1 MLLLAAP
8 VRPAVGEAIQLERQH
23 GAYMVPVRIN
33 ETIILP
39 FIVDSGSA
47 EVSIPTDVFLTLLR
61 SGTVK
66 RSDFVGPG
74 TYILADGSEQSS
86 DRFILHQV
94 SVGNHIVRD
103 VVANVAPVKGD
114 PLLGQSFLSRLP
126 GWTIDNQR
134 HVLVLNDLSASVGS
148 QQRAALP
155 PSQTTPSVAIPA
167 PQPPLSQTGRQEV
180 SNAWARATPANAE
193 SGIAFL
199 TIRLPVADRLISVS
213 SSVAKKTELHASETV
228 GNVMRMWQL
237 AGLDIPAGQPIV
249 LQPGGMHIM
258 LIGLNGPL
266 REGQTFPL
274 MLTFERAGSREVTV
288 VVERPGA
295 MAATPH

>member
-23 GAYMVPVRIN
+23 GAYMVPVRIK

-39 FIVDSGSA
+39 FIVYSGSA

-61 SGTVK
+61 SGTLK

-134 HVLVLNDLSASVGS
+134 HVLVLNDLSA
-148 QQRAALP
+148 
-155 PSQTTPSVAIPA
+155 
-167 PQPPLSQTGRQEV
+167 
-180 SNAWARATPANAE
+180 
-193 SGIAFL
+193 
-199 TIRLPVADRLISVS
+199 
-213 SSVAKKTELHASETV
+213 
-228 GNVMRMWQL
+228 
-237 AGLDIPAGQPIV
+237 
-249 LQPGGMHIM
+249 
-258 LIGLNGPL
+258 
-266 REGQTFPL
+266 
-274 MLTFERAGSREVTV
+274 
-288 VVERPGA
+288 
-295 MAATPH
+295 